1 MCLLFIVMCARDMLL
16 IKATYLLTY
25 LLTYLSVTEVSTG
38 EKASNRLYSYQRV
51 DNDND
56 KFDYEEVLSQ
66 EDIAARRRQHMTPVR
81 RYTRCQNNSFCN
93 YRPS

>member
-1 MCLLFIVMCARDMLL
+1 MCLLFFIVMCARDMLL
-16 IKATYLLTY
+16 IKATY

-56 KFDYEEVLSQ
+56 KFDYEEVLSL

-81 RYTRCQNNSFCN
+81 RYTRCQNNSFCD